1 MSPPRSALP
10 LPRYVRRKPLKGGEW
25 GYFFDVPS
33 TLLKAGCP
41 VHREVLGI
49 DYAKAVE
56 RAEKML
62 LPLLDEWQGRR
73 RGGDKDADQGSPTSI
88 AVTGT
93 LDWVFA
99 EYRADRRFTKLD
111 AKTKRNHE
119 VGFRMVGGYVL
130 KDGRRLGVVRLT
142 VITTAVVDEL
152 YGKLLFVR
160 EKDNDGNEV
169 ERERR
174 TTVNHAMKSCRR
186 AWHVAARRNPGKLPQ
201 VNPFAAMGL
210 EASDRETPTA
220 TFAELQAFR
229 VKAIEKGYPSLATA
243 ALIGWEWLQRE
254 IDIFATFEVGHYRP
268 KEHPNAV
275 RVVHE
280 KTGEENWIPLLD
292 DKSVPFFPDLM
303 AELDA
308 LPDRRR
314 ACKGVRL
321 PGCPSAIHRSRF
333 HRNGRDCIERLRNPA
348 RRQVCRGARL
358 RGRPSASRERS
369 QPSQRAFE
377 SASTVGSSMVIVDAL
392 DQTAAGFYA
401 AHGFVRL
408 PDSLRLVIPMRQA
421 GAEPKG

>member
-10 LPRYVRRKPLKGGEW
+10 LPRYVRRKPLKGGGW

-41 VHREVLGI
+41 VHREALGI

-73 RGGDKDADQGSPTSI
+73 RGGDKDADQGSSTSV

-111 AKTKRNHE
+111 AKSKRNHE
-119 VGFRMVGGYVL
+119 VGFRMVGGYVP

-142 VITTAVVDEL
+142 AVTTAVVDEL
-152 YGKLLFVR
+152 YGKLLVVQ
-160 EKDNDGNEV
+160 EKVDAGNEV

-201 VNPFAAMGL
+201 VNPFATMGL
-210 EASDRETPTA
+210 LSSNRETPTA
-220 TFAELQAFR
+220 TFDELKTFR
-229 VKAIEKGYPSLATA
+229 AKAIEMGLPSLATA

-292 DKSVPFFPDLM
+292 DKGVSFFPDLM

-308 LPDRRR
+308 IKKVRIAGLMLRRDWGQHGPWPTWPKEDEADLTHMSRKVKEVIRAAGLREELTFTSFRHGGFTEAGDAELTDREIM
-314 ACKGVRL
+314 AQ
-321 PGCPSAIHRSRF
+321 
-333 HRNGRDCIERLRNPA
+333 GRHKSPKVLRKYVK
-348 RRQVCRGARL
+348 RTMRQVAKGIRKRHAERTN
-358 RGRPSASRERS
+358 SR
-369 QPSQRAFE
+369 Q
-377 SASTVGSSMVIVDAL
+377 
-392 DQTAAGFYA
+392 
-401 AHGFVRL
+401 
-408 PDSLRLVIPMRQA
+408 DS
-421 GAEPKG
+421 E